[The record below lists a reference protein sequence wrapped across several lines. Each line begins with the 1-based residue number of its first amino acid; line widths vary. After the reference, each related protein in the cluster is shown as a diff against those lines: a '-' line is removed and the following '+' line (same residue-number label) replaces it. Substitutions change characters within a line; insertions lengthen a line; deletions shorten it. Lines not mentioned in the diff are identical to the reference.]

1 MRELVYGGV
10 RVEKLIKK
18 KYPSAKIRD
27 ASDYV
32 HPERFEVEIEG
43 IPEEEFY
50 RFAIRSGFAKLC
62 FIFRCKLM
70 MGDKTVKRWIKGNRI
85 EGGMD

>member
-1 MRELVYGGV
+1 MRELVYGGEQIE
-10 RVEKLIKK
+10 RIIKK

-43 IPEEEFY
+43 ISEEEFY

-62 FIFRCKLM
+62 FIFCCKLM
-70 MGDKTVKRWIKGNRI
+70 MRDKTAKRWIKENKI
-85 EGGMD
+85 GG